1 MTYLDASVIV
11 AILGRENDRESLL
24 ERLADSPRPFLV
36 SPPGVFE
43 AIVSLASKKARDT
56 RKVVDADLM
65 TAAQASVMQFI
76 ADIGATEVTITPA
89 IGQAAIEAAKRYGRA
104 VGSSAALNF
113 GDCFAYACA
122 SEHGAALLYK
132 GNDFAQT
139 DLG

>member
-11 AILGRENDRESLL
+11 AILGRENDRESVLRRL
-24 ERLADSPRPFLV
+24 EASTRPFLV

-43 AIVSLASKKARDT
+43 AVVSLASKKSRDT
-56 RKVVDADLM
+56 RRILDAALI
-65 TAAQASVMQFI
+65 AEAQASVAQFM
-76 ADIGATEVTITPA
+76 ADIAATEVTITPA

-104 VGSSAALNF
+104 VGSPAALNF

-122 SEHGAALLYK
+122 AEHGAALLYK

>member
-11 AILGRENDRESLL
+11 AILGRESDRETVLARL
-24 ERLADSPRPFLV
+24 EASPRPFVV

-43 AIVSLASKKARDT
+43 AVVSLAAKKARDS
-56 RKVVDADLM
+56 RQALDAGLI
-65 TAAQASVMQFI
+65 TAAQSSVAQFI

-104 VGSSAALNF
+104 VGSPAALNF

-122 SEHGAALLYK
+122 KAHGAALLYK
-132 GNDFAQT
+132 GSDFAQT
-139 DLG
+139 DLA

>member
-11 AILGRENDRESLL
+11 AILGRESDRANLL
-24 ERLADSPRPFLV
+24 ERLQASPPSFLV

-43 AIVSLASKKARDT
+43 AVISLAAKKARDT
-56 RKVVDADLM
+56 GKVLDAGLIS
-65 TAAQASVMQFI
+65 AAQASVQQFI
-76 ADIGATEVTITPA
+76 ADVGATEVTITPA

-104 VGSSAALNF
+104 VDSPAALNF

-122 SEHGAALLYK
+122 REHGAALLYK

-139 DLG
+139 DLA